1 MSVSIGQFVR
11 QCVLENS
18 ELKNQEILDKVL
30 EKFPEAK
37 TTISCIAWYK
47 TDMRK
52 KGLIGGRRSAMT
64 KDGIIKE
71 IELLEKR
78 LETLKLQ
85 LKAMEEEAAAVGR
98 EQTEAGAASETET
111 KTVAEKPS
119 KSHNKSKTKQ
129 EQEPAI
135 EAEPT
140 LM

>member
-18 ELKNQEILDKVL
+18 ELKNQEILGKVL

-52 KGLIGGRRSAMT
+52 KGLIGGRNAMT

-85 LKAMEEEAAAVGR
+85 LKAMEEEAAAVGE
-98 EQTEAGAASETET
+98 EQVEAAPETE
-111 KTVAEKPS
+111 TVAEKPS
-119 KSHNKSKTKQ
+119 KSRNKSKTKQ

-135 EAEPT
+135 EAEPA

>member
-52 KGLIGGRRSAMT
+52 KGLIGGRSAIT

-85 LKAMEEEAAAVGR
+85 LKAMEEEAAAAVGE
-98 EQTEAGAASETET
+98 EQTEAAPETET

-119 KSHNKSKTKQ
+119 KSRNKSKQ

-135 EAEPT
+135 EVEPA

>member
-52 KGLIGGRRSAMT
+52 KGLIGGRSAMT

-85 LKAMEEEAAAVGR
+85 LKAMEEEAAAVGE
-98 EQTEAGAASETET
+98 EQTEAEAAPETET

-119 KSHNKSKTKQ
+119 KSRNKSKAKQ

-135 EAEPT
+135 EAEPA

>member
-52 KGLIGGRRSAMT
+52 KGLIGWRSAMT

-85 LKAMEEEAAAVGR
+85 LKAMEEEAAAVGE
-98 EQTEAGAASETET
+98 EQTEAVPET
-111 KTVAEKPS
+111 KTVVEKPS
-119 KSHNKSKTKQ
+119 KSRNKSKTKQ

-135 EAEPT
+135 EAEPA

>member
-18 ELKNQEILDKVL
+18 DLKNQEILDKVL
-30 EKFPEAK
+30 EKFPQAK

-52 KGLIGGRRSAMT
+52 KGLIGGRSAMT

-78 LETLKLQ
+78 RETLKLQ
-85 LKAMEEEAAAVGR
+85 LKAMEEEAAAVGE
-98 EQTEAGAASETET
+98 EQVEAAPETET
-111 KTVAEKPS
+111 ETVVEKPS
-119 KSHNKSKTKQ
+119 KSRNKSKTKQ

-135 EAEPT
+135 EAEPA

>member
-52 KGLIGGRRSAMT
+52 KGLIGGRSAMT

-85 LKAMEEEAAAVGR
+85 LKAMEEEAAAVGE
-98 EQTEAGAASETET
+98 EQVEAAPETET

-119 KSHNKSKTKQ
+119 KSRNKSKTKQ

-135 EAEPT
+135 EAEPA